1 MAAGVGEEDGGV
13 WGAGARNY
21 DDQSWGVT
29 RQGADQSG
37 RGHHEKNNQGG
48 IGAVVARHYDN
59 LPEKGRESRQE
70 SRIYHMRSFNNWT
83 KSMLINEYIDKIRRA
98 EGFRGQ
104 VSVLDLGCGKGGDLT
119 KWHKAKVDQ
128 VVGVD
133 IAATSVEQC
142 KDR

>member
-1 MAAGVGEEDGGV
+1 MLKAKNRMAAGVGEEDGGV

-70 SRIYHMRSFNNWT
+70 SRIYHMRSLFIT
-83 KSMLINEYIDKIRRA
+83 YKGTCQKCFS
-98 EGFRGQ
+98 GFCPLR
-104 VSVLDLGCGKGGDLT
+104 VALF
-119 KWHKAKVDQ
+119 
-128 VVGVD
+128 D
-133 IAATSVEQC
+133 ISI
-142 KDR
+142 

>member
-70 SRIYHMRSFNNWT
+70 SRIYHMRSLFITYKLIDGWDVRLWFRQI
-83 KSMLINEYIDKIRRA
+83 SMFAGASITGRSL
-98 EGFRGQ
+98 
-104 VSVLDLGCGKGGDLT
+104 C
-119 KWHKAKVDQ
+119 
-128 VVGVD
+128 
-133 IAATSVEQC
+133 
-142 KDR
+142 

>member
-70 SRIYHMRSFNNWT
+70 SRIYHMRSLFITYKGTCQKRFNG
-83 KSMLINEYIDKIRRA
+83 KS
-98 EGFRGQ
+98 
-104 VSVLDLGCGKGGDLT
+104 V
-119 KWHKAKVDQ
+119 
-128 VVGVD
+128 
-133 IAATSVEQC
+133 
-142 KDR
+142 